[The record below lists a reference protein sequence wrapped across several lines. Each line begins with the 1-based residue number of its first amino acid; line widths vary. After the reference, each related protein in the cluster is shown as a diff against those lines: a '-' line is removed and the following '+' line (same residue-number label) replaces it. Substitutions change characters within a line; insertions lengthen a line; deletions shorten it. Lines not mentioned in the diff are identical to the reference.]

1 MSDRVPAYS
10 LAGETFVERIERGLA
25 LDRVFRRDPE
35 QSIASS
41 SHPGCRNF
49 RRARGPSQ
57 AWHWRLSRRR
67 STEFVNQL
75 FVRANAKD
83 DDAAKAVPKELAKII
98 RTS

>member
-35 QSIASS
+35 QSIASF

-49 RRARGPSQ
+49 RRARGTVSGL
-57 AWHWRLSRRR
+57 ALA
-67 STEFVNQL
+67 FVT
-75 FVRANAKD
+75 
-83 DDAAKAVPKELAKII
+83 AAFY
-98 RTS
+98 